1 MKTITKIS
9 IKLTA
14 ILLLFLAIPKE
25 GNAQVFKNS
34 YFNADWQINIP
45 VSNSF
50 ADKASGWGANFE
62 GGYYVSPNIAVGL
75 FIAYSTNNEHIGRQ
89 TIDVT
94 NTSTITGDQQHSVFQ
109 LPFGAAVRYSFA
121 RESQF
126 EPYAAV
132 KLGANYSEM
141 STYMNIFKLY
151 DRNWGFYAS
160 PEVGINMFLTPE
172 KKFGFHVAAY
182 YSYGSNKGKVLI
194 YDIDRLNNFGVRLG
208 VTF

>member
-9 IKLTA
+9 VSLIA
-14 ILLLFLAIPKE
+14 VLLVFLAVPATS
-25 GNAQVFKNS
+25 NAQVVKNT

-75 FIAYSTNNEHIGRQ
+75 FIAYSTNHKHVGRETLQ
-89 TIDVT
+89 LS
-94 NTSTITGDQQHSVFQ
+94 NTSTITADQQHSVFQ
-109 LPFGAAVRYSFA
+109 LPFGAAFRYSFN

-132 KLGANYSEM
+132 KLGANYGQM
-141 STYMNIFKLY
+141 SSFMNVFKVY
-151 DRNWGFYAS
+151 DNTWGFYAS
-160 PEVGINMFLTPE
+160 PEVGMNMFLTPA
-172 KKFGFHVAAY
+172 KQFGFHIAAY
-182 YSYGSNKGKVLI
+182 YSYGSNKGKVLV
-194 YDIDRLNNFGVRLG
+194 YDINSLNNFGVRVG

>member
-132 KLGANYSEM
+132 KLGAN
-141 STYMNIFKLY
+141 
-151 DRNWGFYAS
+151 
-160 PEVGINMFLTPE
+160 
-172 KKFGFHVAAY
+172 
-182 YSYGSNKGKVLI
+182 
-194 YDIDRLNNFGVRLG
+194 
-208 VTF
+208 